1 MKLEDVESARQAYHK
16 KIKTEWMYFWIISGI
31 FVVAALA
38 LGGASGGFSLF
49 GALFALFFFGIVYL
63 IVSVFLNRKVAEVYR
78 NAYKSYFVARN
89 LASVFTNL
97 TYQHNLG
104 LSKEVLRQ
112 TGMINTGDDYSSNDL
127 TIAKYKN
134 IDFSQADATIQIVS
148 TDSDGNTTYT
158 TIFKGRFMIFE
169 FPKKFDF
176 KLELI
181 GKKFHAYRVPGKDQ
195 ATSRKMSKIKT
206 ESEEF
211 NRTFKIYGQDGFES
225 FYLLDPAMIVK
236 IQAISEYYK
245 NKILIGFYDNKML
258 VALDDGKDSFEPPRA
273 SRPINEAEEMR
284 KVASSVKVITDF
296 VDIISSR

>member
-1 MKLEDVESARQAYHK
+1 MNLEDVESARKIYWSKLKTALLISVIPIILAFGLAILLGPIFAGFFIGFAIIAATIGVIIAVGKSRSAYQK
-16 KIKTEWMYFWIISGI
+16 
-31 FVVAALA
+31 
-38 LGGASGGFSLF
+38 
-49 GALFALFFFGIVYL
+49 
-63 IVSVFLNRKVAEVYR
+63 
-78 NAYKSYFVARN
+78 AYKAYFVEQN
-89 LASVFTNL
+89 LHKIFTDVI
-97 TYQHNLG
+97 YDHQKG
-104 LSKEVLRQ
+104 LPVSLLAT
-112 TGMINTGDDYSSNDL
+112 TGMINTGDNYNSNDL

-134 IDFSQADATIQIVS
+134 IGFTQADATIQTVS

-158 TIFKGRFMIFE
+158 TIFKGRFMFFE

-195 ATSRKMSKIKT
+195 ITSRKMSKIKT

-258 VALDDGKDSFEPPRA
+258 VALGDGKDSFEPPRA
-273 SRPINEAEEMR
+273 SRPINEAEEMK
-284 KVASSVKVITDF
+284 KVASSIKVITDF
-296 VDIISSR
+296 VDIISSN